1 MNNSIELGNL
11 LKMTASRIR
20 AVRERLKLKQVDFA
34 NQLGISQSF
43 LSIVESGKRK
53 PSFELLC
60 SLLTR
65 FNVDLTWVLTGQ
77 GKMFI
82 ATNQEAS
89 FMDLFPEVIPTG
101 DVIDLI
107 KSLEVP
113 IMRNALLSKYF
124 LYLVRYKDIISEYY
138 KNKEK
143 ENDSQLEKDQGIRKK
158 F

>member
-1 MNNSIELGNL
+1 MNNSIELEDL

-20 AVRERLKLKQVDFA
+20 AVREKLKLKQADCA

-82 ATNQEAS
+82 DTNQEAS
-89 FMDLFPEVIPTG
+89 FMDLFPQVIPTG

-138 KNKEK
+138 KKKGK
-143 ENDSQLEKDQGIRKK
+143 ENDSQLEEDQGM
-158 F
+158 